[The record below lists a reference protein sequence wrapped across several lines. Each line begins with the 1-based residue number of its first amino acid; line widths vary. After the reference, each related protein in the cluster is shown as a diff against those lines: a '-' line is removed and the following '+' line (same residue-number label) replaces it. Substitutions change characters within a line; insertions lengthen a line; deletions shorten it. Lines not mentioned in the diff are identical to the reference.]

1 MRRATLLRQFGVRVR
16 TLREARDLS
25 QERLGELAG
34 LHRNYIGA
42 VERGE
47 YNPTLVSQAK
57 IAKALGV
64 SLSEL
69 LKGIKG

>member
-1 MRRATLLRQFGVRVR
+1 VRVFVLCEGGPR
-16 TLREARDLS
+16 AP

-34 LHRNYIGA
+34 LHRNYIGP

-47 YNPTLVSQAK
+47 YNPTLVSQVK

-64 SLSEL
+64 SIAEMV
-69 LKGIKG
+69 KGLRVS